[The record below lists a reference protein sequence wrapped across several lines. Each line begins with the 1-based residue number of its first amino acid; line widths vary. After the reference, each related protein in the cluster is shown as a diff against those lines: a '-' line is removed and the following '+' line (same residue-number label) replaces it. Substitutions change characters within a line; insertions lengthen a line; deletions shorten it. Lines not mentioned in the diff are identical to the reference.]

1 MIYKIIETERASNPE
16 IFVFGGVTM
25 DLSEDTLYISMLGGC
40 GLSCNGISID
50 SKTIRSKRI
59 WTLIEY
65 LVTYRNRE
73 VTQDELIEL
82 LYPDDRSELPLN
94 ALKTLVHR
102 ARSVL
107 NELHFVDGKELIRQ
121 CPGGYVWNAELPMV
135 VDADVF
141 ESFINEANTL
151 DDSADEQLALR
162 LRAIELYK
170 GDFLPDA
177 AAETWV
183 VPITAYYRFLYVNA
197 VNAVLDSLSAKNSYG
212 ELISVAQKAITIDP
226 YEERLYYYL
235 ILALA
240 STDQVPAAKAQ
251 YEYLTDLLHREF
263 GVTPS
268 KELQA
273 LYKKVTKTGNG
284 IENDLGIIKSQMK
297 EESKKHG
304 AFCCDYDFFK
314 EVYQLEVR
322 SAARIGKPIHLCLL
336 TVSDRHGATLTR
348 RTLEN
353 VMKKL
358 SDSIQK
364 SLRSGDVYSRYSA
377 SQYVVLLPQANA
389 ENSKMVM
396 ERIVRCYKLDHSH
409 SPAKL
414 EYTIQEIDKDT

>member
-1 MIYKIIETERASNPE
+1 
-16 IFVFGGVTM
+16 
-25 DLSEDTLYISMLGGC
+25 MLGGC
-40 GLSCNGISID
+40 SLTYGGNTID
-50 SKTIRSKRI
+50 SKLIRSKRI

-65 LVTYRNRE
+65 LVTYRSRE
-73 VTQDELIEL
+73 VTQDELIDL

-107 NELHFVDGKELIRQ
+107 NDLHFVDGKEIIRQ
-121 CPGGYVWNAELPMV
+121 CPGGYAWNAELPTS

-141 ESFINEANTL
+141 ESFINEANAL
-151 DDSADEQLALR
+151 DDRPEQQLALR
-162 LRAIELYK
+162 MKAVELYR

-177 AAETWV
+177 SAETWV

-197 VNAVLDSLSAKNSYG
+197 VNAVLDALAAKNAYKD
-212 ELISVAQKAITIDP
+212 LIAVAQRAIVIDP

-240 STDQVPAAKAQ
+240 STDQIPAAKAQ

-268 KELQA
+268 KDLQA
-273 LYKKVTKTGNG
+273 LYKKITKTGNG

-297 EESKKHG
+297 EESKKYG

-322 SAARIGKPIHLCLL
+322 SAARLGKPIHLCLI

-358 SDSIQK
+358 SESIQK
-364 SLRSGDVYSRYSA
+364 SLRSGDVYSRYSS

-389 ENSKMVM
+389 DNSKMVM
-396 ERIVRCYKLDHSH
+396 ERIIRCYKLDHSH

-414 EYTIQEIDKDT
+414 DYTIQEIDRDT

>member
-1 MIYKIIETERASNPE
+1 
-16 IFVFGGVTM
+16 M
-25 DLSEDTLYISMLGGC
+25 DHSEDTLYITMLGGC
-40 GLSCNGISID
+40 SLSYNGCSVG

-59 WTLIEY
+59 WMLIEY
-65 LVTYRNRE
+65 LITYRNRE
-73 VTQDELIEL
+73 VTQDELIDL

-121 CPGGYVWNAELPMV
+121 CPGGYAWNAELPTE
-135 VDADVF
+135 VDADRF
-141 ESFINEANTL
+141 ESLINDSNAL
-151 DDSADEQLALR
+151 DSDAGRQLALR
-162 LRAIELYK
+162 LKAIELYK

-177 AAETWV
+177 SSETWV

-197 VNAVLDSLSAKNSYG
+197 VNAVLDTLAAKNAFK
-212 ELISVAQKAITIDP
+212 ELITVAQRAIVIDP

-240 STDQVPAAKAQ
+240 STDQIPAAKAQ
-251 YEYLTDLLHREF
+251 YEHLTDLLHREF

-273 LYKKVTKTGNG
+273 LYKKITKTGNG
-284 IENDLGIIKSQMK
+284 IENDLGIIKSQMR
-297 EESKKHG
+297 EDSKKHG
-304 AFCCDYDFFK
+304 AFCCDYDFFR
-314 EVYQLEVR
+314 EVYQLQVR
-322 SAARIGKPIHLCLL
+322 SAARLGKPIHLCLI
-336 TVSDRHGATLTR
+336 TVSDRHGQTLTR

-358 SDSIQK
+358 SESIQK

-377 SQYVVLLPQANA
+377 SQYVVLLPQANYD
-389 ENSKMVM
+389 NSKMVV

-414 EYTIQEIDKDT
+414 EYTIQEIGEDL